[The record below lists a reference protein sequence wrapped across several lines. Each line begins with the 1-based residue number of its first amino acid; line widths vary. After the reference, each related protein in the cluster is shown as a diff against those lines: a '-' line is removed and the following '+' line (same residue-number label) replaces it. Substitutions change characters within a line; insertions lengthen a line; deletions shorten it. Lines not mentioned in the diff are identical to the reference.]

1 MLRLVAGRIV
11 EASRVIWRRGVILWE
26 ALLPDERSFTSSSSR
41 VEDVVFSGKVADGV
55 KEVPTTSL
63 QRVVLL
69 GIRVLC
75 CGLFG
80 QKSGRWWV
88 SRKRCQLIDYIPS
101 FYFRYRAGFLSYISD
116 FMGVT
121 EPICKVPKC
130 WGKKEISAPLFPPL
144 PPPIQCL
151 PGRGGTNDKTFK
163 KYTILL
169 FAAHQQQQTLSS
181 LQPFTQ

>member
-1 MLRLVAGRIV
+1 VLRLVAGRIV

-26 ALLPDERSFTSSSSR
+26 PLLPDERSFTSSSSR
-41 VEDVVFSGKVADGV
+41 VDDVVFSGKVADGV

-88 SRKRCQLIDYIPS
+88 SRKRCQLIDYI
-101 FYFRYRAGFLSYISD
+101 RYLHFILGTSLIRIMKQGQTDIQSPYIRALCLS
-116 FMGVT
+116 
-121 EPICKVPKC
+121 
-130 WGKKEISAPLFPPL
+130 
-144 PPPIQCL
+144 
-151 PGRGGTNDKTFK
+151 R
-163 KYTILL
+163 
-169 FAAHQQQQTLSS
+169 
-181 LQPFTQ
+181 

>member
-26 ALLPDERSFTSSSSR
+26 PLLPDERSFTSSSSR
-41 VEDVVFSGKVADGV
+41 VDDVVFSGKVADGV

-80 QKSGRWWV
+80 QKNGRWWV
-88 SRKRCQLIDYIPS
+88 SRKRCQLIDYNIPS
-101 FYFRYRAGFLSYISD
+101 FYFRYEFNTNYETGPNRHP
-116 FMGVT
+116 VT
-121 EPICKVPKC
+121 LHTCIVVYV
-130 WGKKEISAPLFPPL
+130 
-144 PPPIQCL
+144 
-151 PGRGGTNDKTFK
+151 DKG
-163 KYTILL
+163 
-169 FAAHQQQQTLSS
+169 H
-181 LQPFTQ
+181 